1 MASHQDRPAQPV
13 EHLHDP
19 SRNSYRYIHMP
30 DLSWITQKDPPEF
43 DEALVQSLDQKRQ
56 ELDAKVARYIAKK
69 QGQFDDYVAEKNRR
83 YEHRAEER
91 RRRHH
96 GHRQHQTDERVEE
109 SGVEKKNVALIE
121 GEDDTTRFTKKQREE
136 DARQRAAK
144 ISEEVSTQVEPTSK
158 SAPHCPANAL
168 GSVRE
173 RDSEIFQLL
182 PGFLPLLD
190 QQAALSSSAPV
201 TNDRGSGASEDPRTQ
216 LIRSCTVPAPSIH
229 PRAAQPRRSSLKQS
243 SNGDRPGSSARKAV
257 RLSLGPRIVTPTQT
271 PPDDRPLSSHADSP
285 KSADKEVPQPTQ
297 DFGSK
302 WDAEPRKTYHE
313 RIPDEE
319 LMAPG
324 SAETPGPTGEKD
336 SAPDKSEG
344 SNPLSSGAKNQSD
357 SSGDPVENSAA
368 EKILSPPKKQS
379 PSAASPIHF
388 SKGDVPQQLAD
399 YQGRRSSISEEVK
412 ALPKDQKRKR
422 KKKDKARVASAPAL
436 NPSRS
441 TATTAL
447 TSKSPEVDVP
457 ASRSIALSSGNPSIP
472 NHPSSSVLLSSS
484 FADANN
490 TGLFY
495 PTKSRPPPSPLR
507 PSEEDLEAVDVP
519 LPVGGFSS
527 GSPSPTYD
535 STMGYSSLGESYMA
549 LNFARRMAEKEE
561 KMKREETESRR
572 QLQQQQILREE
583 SEEEADNDHLNGM
596 KGDPI
601 AKRIQEKR
609 KQMVDSGADKSLA
622 DQEDD
627 GFIGELEL

>member
-1 MASHQDRPAQPV
+1 MASHQDRSASPA

-19 SRNSYRYIHMP
+19 ARNSYRYIHLP
-30 DLSWITQKDPPEF
+30 DLSWINQKDPPEF
-43 DEALVQSLDQKRQ
+43 DEALVQSLDQKRL

-96 GHRQHQTDERVEE
+96 GHRQHQIDERIEE
-109 SGVEKKNVALIE
+109 SGAEKRNVASME
-121 GEDDTTRFTKKQREE
+121 GEDDMTRFTKKQREE
-136 DARQRAAK
+136 DARQRAARV
-144 ISEEVSTQVEPTSK
+144 SEEVSTQAEPTSK
-158 SAPHCPANAL
+158 SAPQSPAHAL

-201 TNDRGSGASEDPRTQ
+201 TNDRVPDVSEDPRSQ

-229 PRAAQPRRSSLKQS
+229 PRAAQPRRSSLKQA
-243 SNGDRPGSSARKAV
+243 SNGDRPGSARKAV
-257 RLSLGPRIVTPTQT
+257 RLSLGPRIVTPTQS
-271 PPDDRPLSSHADSP
+271 PPDDRPLSSHAESP
-285 KSADKEVPQPTQ
+285 KSADAEAPQTTQ
-297 DFGSK
+297 DLGGK
-302 WDAEPRKTYHE
+302 WDAEPRRTYHE

-324 SAETPGPTGEKD
+324 SAETHIPTGEKVA
-336 SAPDKSEG
+336 APGKLEG
-344 SNPLSSGAKNQSD
+344 SASLSSEASNQSEP
-357 SSGDPVENSAA
+357 SGGPGEDSAA
-368 EKILSPPKKQS
+368 EKILSPPKKQP

-388 SKGDVPQQLAD
+388 SKGDVAQQLAD

-412 ALPKDQKRKR
+412 ALPKDQRRRK
-422 KKKDKARVASAPAL
+422 KKKDKARFASAPAL

-457 ASRSIALSSGNPSIP
+457 ASRSIALSGGNPSIP

-507 PSEEDLEAVDVP
+507 PTEEDLEAVDVP

-561 KMKREETESRR
+561 KMKREETERRR

-583 SEEEADNDHLNGM
+583 SDEEADNDHLKGM

-609 KQMVDSGADKSLA
+609 QQMANSGANKSLA

>member
-1 MASHQDRPAQPV
+1 MASHQDRPAQPA

-19 SRNSYRYIHMP
+19 SRNSYRYLHMP
-30 DLSWITQKDPPEF
+30 DLSWINQKDPPEF
-43 DEALVQSLDQKRQ
+43 DEALLQSLEQKRQ

-69 QGQFDDYVAEKNRR
+69 QGQLDEYVAEKNRR

-91 RRRHH
+91 RRRH
-96 GHRQHQTDERVEE
+96 GHRHHQHEE
-109 SGVEKKNVALIE
+109 TIEEGAEKKNAVSCE
-121 GEDDTTRFTKKQREE
+121 GEDEMTRFTKKQREE
-136 DARQRAAK
+136 AARQRAAK
-144 ISEEVSTQVEPTSK
+144 VSEEVSTQVEPKSK
-158 SAPHCPANAL
+158 SAPHSPANAL
-168 GSVRE
+168 GTVRE

-190 QQAALSSSAPV
+190 HQAALSSSAPV
-201 TNDRGSGASEDPRTQ
+201 TNDRGVGPSEDPRSQ
-216 LIRSCTVPAPSIH
+216 LIRSCTVPAPTIH

-243 SNGDRPGSSARKAV
+243 SNGDRPGSARKAV
-257 RLSLGPRIVTPTQT
+257 RLSIGPRIVTPTQS

-285 KSADKEVPQPTQ
+285 NSAIVDAPPTTEN
-297 DFGSK
+297 FGEK
-302 WDAEPRKTYHE
+302 WDTEPRKMYHE

-319 LMAPG
+319 LMA
-324 SAETPGPTGEKD
+324 SAAGEIPKLPEEKTAAPQLQD
-336 SAPDKSEG
+336 VPASSSAGD
-344 SNPLSSGAKNQSD
+344 QSQ
-357 SSGDPVENSAA
+357 SKASGDLVENGTAH
-368 EKILSPPKKQS
+368 EVLSEPKKQS
-379 PSAASPIHF
+379 PSASPLNF
-388 SKGDVPQQLAD
+388 AKGEVLQQLAD

-412 ALPKDQKRKR
+412 SLPKDQKKKK
-422 KKKDKARVASAPAL
+422 KKKDKARVSSAPAL

-457 ASRSIALSSGNPSIP
+457 VSRSIALAGGDPSIP
-472 NHPSSSVLLSSS
+472 NHPSSSALLSSS

-527 GSPSPTYD
+527 GSPSPAYD
-535 STMGYSSLGESYMA
+535 STLGYSSLGESYMA

-561 KMKREETESRR
+561 KLKKEDADRRR
-572 QLQQQQILREE
+572 QQQQQQILREE
-583 SEEEADNDHLNGM
+583 SGEDTDDHLNGM

-601 AKRIQEKR
+601 AKKIQEKR
-609 KQMVDSGADKSLA
+609 KQMAKSRADRGLA
-622 DQEDD
+622 DQDDD